1 MLLSLSLG
9 NLTVDH
15 LERENVLRVSSVIV
29 KRKCILVFGSG
40 LLKTDTN
47 DVDDV
52 RKLKEFGLSFFEE
65 KSLIIY
71 K

>member
-9 NLTVDH
+9 NFADH